1 MPGTPWEDFGPTE
14 AGEWSMPRRY
24 PPGKRVDE
32 LAHRRRASGLVAE
45 LGFISAEIRTQ
56 HALLAGACAAKDR
69 ETMMNLCDDLIARHR
84 SWYETYVQFLIAN
97 CA

>member
-1 MPGTPWEDFGPTE
+1 
-14 AGEWSMPRRY
+14 
-24 PPGKRVDE
+24 
-32 LAHRRRASGLVAE
+32 LVAE

-69 ETMMNLCDDLIARHR
+69 ETMMALSDGLIARHR
-84 SWYETYVQFLIAN
+84 RWYETYIQFLIAN